1 MMREER
7 KLCCN
12 QCGKEIQ
19 TTQGIAREDFVMVKK
34 NWGYFSKKAG
44 RQDEFC
50 LCEACYDRLIA
61 GFLVPVTEKEM
72 TELV

>member
-1 MMREER
+1 MREER
-7 KLCCN
+7 KPCCN
-12 QCGKEIQ
+12 QCGKEIRIV
-19 TTQGIAREDFVMVKK
+19 QGIAREDFLTVKK
-34 NWGYFSKKAG
+34 NWGYFSKKDG

-61 GFLVPVTEKEM
+61 GFTVPMSEKEM

>member
-1 MMREER
+1 MREER
-7 KLCCN
+7 KLYCN
-12 QCGKEIQ
+12 QCGKEIRIA
-19 TTQGIAREDFVMVKK
+19 QGIAREDFVIIKK
-34 NWGYFSKKAG
+34 NWGYFSKKDG

-61 GFLVPVTEKEM
+61 GFMIPVSEKEM

>member
-1 MMREER
+1 MRDER

-12 QCGKEIQ
+12 QCGKEIRIE
-19 TTQGIAREDFVMVKK
+19 QGIAREDFLTVKK
-34 NWGYFSKKAG
+34 KWGYFSKKDG